1 MGSHPLPF
9 SVAVLGASTYAGA
22 TVASAVV
29 LGRVTDSVIVPAFD
43 RGVDAATIWAG
54 VALVFGVV
62 AVRAGGIVTRRY
74 FAGLTQAR
82 TVRTLQ
88 ARVADRYRRLPLA
101 YHQTRP
107 PGELLAHAEADVQAA
122 TDVLSMVPFSTAAI
136 LLVVIAT
143 LLLLWTDFF
152 LAAIGLLVLP
162 LLTFLNRVYGSK
174 VEPPASRAQAKI
186 GDVSAV
192 VHESVDGAL
201 VVKTLGREASE
212 VARLEAQAEGLR
224 RARVEMGSLRAGFE
238 PAFEALPNLGIVALV
253 AVGSWRLSTGA
264 ISTGTLVQFVSLFQL
279 LAFPLRLIGFVLSDL
294 PRAVVGRDRL
304 EGVFREPITLT
315 PAAEGLDL
323 PEGALGVSVR
333 KLSFSFGGGRRVL
346 DDLSVEVAANESV
359 ALVGSTGA
367 GKTTLAQLLVRLADP
382 DLGSI
387 RLGGVDLRHLDA
399 AELRG
404 AASIVFQDSF
414 LFATSVRDN
423 ITLGMDATDVEVHRA
438 AGLAQAHNFIS
449 SLPQGYATVVGE
461 RGVTLS
467 GGQRQRVALARAL
480 LRRPRLLVLDDAT
493 SSVDPTVE
501 AAILSGLRREVATT
515 LVVIAYRVSTI
526 SLADRVLFLEH
537 GKIVADGP
545 HQQLLS
551 YPSYEA
557 MVRAYERGAA

>member
-1 MGSHPLPF
+1 
-9 SVAVLGASTYAGA
+9 
-22 TVASAVV
+22 
-29 LGRVTDSVIVPAFD
+29 
-43 RGVDAATIWAG
+43 
-54 VALVFGVV
+54 
-62 AVRAGGIVTRRY
+62 
-74 FAGLTQAR
+74 
-82 TVRTLQ
+82 
-88 ARVADRYRRLPLA
+88 
-101 YHQTRP
+101 
-107 PGELLAHAEADVQAA
+107 
-122 TDVLSMVPFSTAAI
+122 
-136 LLVVIAT
+136 
-143 LLLLWTDFF
+143 
-152 LAAIGLLVLP
+152 
-162 LLTFLNRVYGSK
+162 
-174 VEPPASRAQAKI
+174 
-186 GDVSAV
+186 
-192 VHESVDGAL
+192 
-201 VVKTLGREASE
+201 
-212 VARLEAQAEGLR
+212 
-224 RARVEMGSLRAGFE
+224 
-238 PAFEALPNLGIVALV
+238 
-253 AVGSWRLSTGA
+253 
-264 ISTGTLVQFVSLFQL
+264 
-279 LAFPLRLIGFVLSDL
+279 
-294 PRAVVGRDRL
+294 
-304 EGVFREPITLT
+304 
-315 PAAEGLDL
+315 
-323 PEGALGVSVR
+323 GALGVSVR

-399 AELRG
+399 AELRR

-537 GKIVADGP
+537 GKFVADGP
-545 HQQLLS
+545 HQQLLA